1 MVVSIPTFLTYFLLI
16 GSAYAQVSAPNC
28 TNSTFDW
35 SFNSLQQ
42 NPCLVSAFLAATC
55 NNGVFS
61 FPTLPPGR
69 SYSGPTDIDKGD
81 ICKCNTVVYNLISAC
96 DACQGESWIPYST
109 WSFNC
114 TTKATPGT
122 FPEPVPAGTR
132 VPKWAYINSSIG
144 DNWNISAA
152 QLLGDSTSTS
162 HHSSKAGAIAGG
174 VVGGVVG
181 AALIAGVVVWFR
193 LSPSACSLCPIYG
206 SPRRRGGTATTPP
219 TKTLRQCLFSLLYY
233 FCPNNYKTRVTA
245 DLVMCAPQDPSDPTT
260 FPSKEYLPVNNQ
272 VIGPTSHRQPI
283 DSQNGGFG
291 GLPEI

>member
-1 MVVSIPTFLTYFLLI
+1 MVVSVPTFLTYFLLI

-28 TNSTFDW
+28 TNSTFAW

-42 NPCLVSAFLAATC
+42 NPCVVTAYLAATC

-61 FPTLPPGR
+61 FPALLPGQ
-69 SYSGPTDIDKGD
+69 SYSGPTNIDKGD

-96 DACQGESWIPYST
+96 DACQGASWTTYST

-114 TTKATPGT
+114 TTIATPGT

-174 VVGGVVG
+174 VVGGVIG
-181 AALIAGVVVWFR
+181 AALVAGIVVWF
-193 LSPSACSLCPIYG
+193 AI
-206 SPRRRGGTATTPP
+206 RRRRARSAPSMSFQGGEEEQPP
-219 TKTLRQCLFSLLYY
+219 LHPPKLY
-233 FCPNNYKTRVTA
+233 
-245 DLVMCAPQDPSDPTT
+245 DPSDPTT
-260 FPSKEYLPVNNQ
+260 FPSKEYLPVSNQ
-272 VIGPTSHRQPI
+272 VLGSTSHRQPI
-283 DSQNGGFG
+283 DSQNGRFG
-291 GLPEI
+291 GLPEV